1 MTFLNSLF
9 LFALPLLAVP
19 LLLHFLRRREKKVYQ
34 WGAMRFLKEATTE
47 SRRMRL
53 PESLLLLLARCLLV
67 AGLIFALA
75 RPLINWG
82 SSNAV
87 LDRELIVIV
96 DDSLSTA
103 RRVDGK
109 QVFNRIR
116 SAAEKVISDTP
127 ANLPF
132 QILLASGGGRWIG
145 EQPQTANS
153 TQGKSSLSALGKTQP
168 TSGSGRLMTCVRKAM
183 SAANDRET
191 SVRPRP
197 AQRIVIVTDGL
208 TPAWSGAEAS
218 TLTQLQSTIQQSKL
232 PVKIQVVEVE
242 STNSSF
248 RNLSILQIKTNSDRV
263 GVKTSVRLSAEVR
276 NTGDVE
282 TRPCRIAWKIGDKT
296 IGHSGVSALEPE
308 QSTEVFWTHRFKKT
322 GPVAI
327 EAHLKQDSAD
337 DLPEDSFAK
346 HSFDVVD
353 RIPILIVD
361 NQSQTGAADLQ
372 SQPITFL
379 ASALGYDSE
388 GVERSDDASGKYQAI
403 FAPTIV
409 SADEIGSEDLSSFD
423 AVIVV
428 GTEDESPEL
437 SDLLMPEVRRGCGVW
452 VMIGSDSNQ
461 ALFNANWFQEG
472 QGLSPLALV
481 ENPDELLSLDSTQLN
496 ADENRNKEIRI
507 HPPSSQHPAT
517 RVLSDQQRIDLDQV
531 TLQTH
536 ASFQPLILGD
546 EVSVPLRS
554 NQGQPL
560 VIENSIGRG
569 RVLVQSF
576 PISLNATNW
585 PVTNSFVVLVHEWLE
600 YLAGPSARTMNL
612 STGVPLEW
620 PYEDGNGRPVG
631 LELPDGTKVD
641 LTENAK
647 DYGIEQSA
655 GVFRYHSTRLPGT
668 YVARTSI
675 NIETPLEIP
684 FHISSPREEL
694 LAQPPSDDLRQQLME
709 VGQFDVAHS
718 TDELSAS
725 ARTFW
730 SQQDKSTSTAGGQ
743 PVWHWIVLGL
753 LGLLLLELLLAGRIG
768 RRRGM
773 TTESA
778 SQKLNHM
785 QQLMKTDRFNP
796 SGAGKIGAAQRK
808 TTTKAT

>member
-19 LLLHFLRRREKKVYQ
+19 LLLHFLKRREQKVYQ
-34 WGAMRFLKEATTE
+34 WGAMRFLQEATTE
-47 SRRMRL
+47 SRRMQL

-82 SSNAV
+82 SSSAM

-103 RRVDGK
+103 RRGDGE
-109 QVFNRIR
+109 QVFDRIR
-116 SAAEKVISDTP
+116 SAAEEVISDTST
-127 ANLPF
+127 NLPF
-132 QILLASGGGRWIG
+132 HILLASGGGRWIG

-153 TQGKSSLSALGKTQP
+153 TQGKAALSALSKTQP
-168 TSGSGRLMTCVRKAM
+168 TSGSGHLMSCVRKAM

-191 SVRPRP
+191 SIRSRP

-208 TPAWSGAEAS
+208 TPAWSDAEAS
-218 TLTQLQSTIQQSKL
+218 TLTQLQSTIRQSKL

-242 STNSSF
+242 STSSSF
-248 RNLSILQIKTNSDRV
+248 RNLSILQIKTDSDRV
-263 GVKTSVRLSAEVR
+263 GVKTGVRLSAEIR
-276 NTGDVE
+276 NTGDVQ
-282 TRPCRIAWKIGDKT
+282 TRPCRIVWKIGKRI
-296 IGHSGVSALEPE
+296 IGRSEVPSLESE
-308 QSTEVFWTHRFKKT
+308 QSTEVFWTHRFKQA
-322 GPVAI
+322 GPVAV
-327 EAHLKQDSAD
+327 EAHLVQNSAD
-337 DLPEDSFAK
+337 NLPEDSFAT
-346 HSFDVVD
+346 HSFDVVE

-361 NQSQTGAADLQ
+361 NQSQTSEADLQ

-379 ASALGYDSE
+379 TSALGYDRE
-388 GVERSDDASGKYQAI
+388 GVERSEDADDEYQAI

-409 SADEIGSEDLSSFD
+409 SAAEIDSEDLSGFD

-428 GTEDESPEL
+428 GTENDSPEL
-437 SDLLMPEVRRGCGVW
+437 SDLLMHEVRRGCGVW

-472 QGLSPLALV
+472 EGLSPLALV
-481 ENPDELLSLDSTQLN
+481 ENPNEPLSLDSTELDS
-496 ADENRNKEIRI
+496 DENKSNDIRI
-507 HPPSSQHPAT
+507 HPPSFQHPAT

-536 ASFQPLILGD
+536 AFFQPLILGD

-554 NQGQPL
+554 NLGQPL

-585 PVTNSFVVLVHEWLE
+585 PVTNSFVVLIHEWLE
-600 YLAGPSARTMNL
+600 YLSGPSARSMNL
-612 STGVPLEW
+612 AAGLPLEW
-620 PYEDGNGRPVG
+620 RYEDRGGRPVG
-631 LELPDGTKVD
+631 LELPDGTKID
-641 LTENAK
+641 LAENAK
-647 DYGIEQSA
+647 DYGIDQPT

-675 NIETPLEIP
+675 QLETPLEIP
-684 FHISSPREEL
+684 FHISPSREEL
-694 LAQPPSDDLRQQLME
+694 LAQPMSDDLRQQLMK
-709 VGQFDVAHS
+709 VGQFDVANS
-718 TDELSAS
+718 SNELSAS
-725 ARTFW
+725 AKTFW
-730 SQQDKSTSTAGGQ
+730 SQQDESTSTAGGH
-743 PVWHWIVLGL
+743 PVWQWIVLGL

-768 RRRGM
+768 RRRGT

-778 SQKLNHM
+778 AQKLNHM
-785 QQLMKTDRFNP
+785 QQLLKTDRFNT
-796 SGAGKIGAAQRK
+796 SGAGKGGTTKRK
-808 TTTKAT
+808 VTTKAT

>member
-19 LLLHFLRRREKKVYQ
+19 LLLHFLKRREQKVYH

-47 SRRMRL
+47 SRRMKL
-53 PESLLLLLARCLLV
+53 PESLLLLLARCLLI

-75 RPLINWG
+75 RPLINWR
-82 SSNAV
+82 SSSAV
-87 LDRELIVIV
+87 LDRELILIV

-103 RRVDGK
+103 SRVDGE

-116 SAAEKVISDTP
+116 SAAEEVISDTP
-127 ANLPF
+127 TNLPF

-153 TQGKSSLSALGKTQP
+153 TQGKAALSVLGKTQP
-168 TSGSGRLMTCVRKAM
+168 TSGSGRLMTCVRKAVT
-183 SAANDRET
+183 AANDRET

-218 TLTQLQSTIQQSKL
+218 TLAQLQSTIQQSKL
-232 PVKIQVVEVE
+232 PVKIQVVEIK
-242 STNSSF
+242 SANSSF
-248 RNLSILQIKTNSDRV
+248 RNLSILQIKTDSDRV

-282 TRPCRIAWKIGDKT
+282 TKPCRIAWKIVDK
-296 IGHSGVSALEPE
+296 IVGHSEVPALEPE
-308 QSTEVFWTHRFKKT
+308 QSTEVFWTSRFKEA
-322 GPVAI
+322 GPVAM
-327 EAHLKQDSAD
+327 EAHLEQDSAD

-346 HSFDVVD
+346 HSFDVVE
-353 RIPILIVD
+353 RIPVLIVD
-361 NQSQTGAADLQ
+361 NQSQTSEGDLQ

-379 ASALGYDSE
+379 TSALGYDSE
-388 GVERSDDASGKYQAI
+388 GVERSDDESGEYQAI

-409 SADEIGSEDLSSFD
+409 SAAEIDSEDLSAFD

-428 GTEDESPEL
+428 GTENDSPEL

-461 ALFNANWFQEG
+461 ALFNANWYQEG
-472 QGLSPLALV
+472 EGLSPLALV
-481 ENPDELLSLDSTQLN
+481 ENPDEFRSLDSTELQSN
-496 ADENRNKEIRI
+496 ENTNNEIRI

-536 ASFQPLILGD
+536 AFFQPLILGD

-554 NQGQPL
+554 NLGEPL

-585 PVTNSFVVLVHEWLE
+585 PVTNSFVVVVHEWLE
-600 YLAGPSARTMNL
+600 YLSGPSARTMNL
-612 STGVPLEW
+612 SAGIPLEW
-620 PYEDGNGRPVG
+620 RYEDRDGRPVG
-631 LELPDGTKVD
+631 LELPDGTKID
-641 LTENAK
+641 LTESPK
-647 DYGIEQSA
+647 DYGVDQPA

-675 NIETPLEIP
+675 QVKTPLEIP
-684 FHISSPREEL
+684 FHISPPREEL
-694 LAQPPSDDLRQQLME
+694 LAEPSSDDLRQQLVE
-709 VGQFDVAHS
+709 VGQFDVANS
-718 TDELSAS
+718 SSALSAS

-730 SQQDKSTSTAGGQ
+730 SQRDESTSTAGGQ
-743 PVWHWIVLGL
+743 PIWQWIVLGL

-768 RRRGM
+768 RRRGA
-773 TTESA
+773 TSESA
-778 SQKLNHM
+778 AQKLNNM

-796 SGAGKIGAAQRK
+796 SGAGKSRTARSKA
-808 TTTKAT
+808 TTKAT

>member
-19 LLLHFLRRREKKVYQ
+19 LLLHFLKRREQKVYQ
-34 WGAMRFLKEATTE
+34 WGAMRFLQEATTD
-47 SRRMRL
+47 SRRMQL

-82 SSNAV
+82 SSSAM

-103 RRVDGK
+103 RRVDGE

-116 SAAEKVISDTP
+116 STAEEVISDTP
-127 ANLPF
+127 TNLPF

-153 TQGKSSLSALGKTQP
+153 TQGKAALSSLGKTQP

-208 TPAWSGAEAS
+208 TPAWSGAETL

-232 PVKIQVVEVE
+232 PVKIQVVEVG
-242 STNSSF
+242 STDASF
-248 RNLSILQIKTNSDRV
+248 QNLSILQIKTDSDRV
-263 GVKTSVRLSAEVR
+263 GAKTSVRLSAEVR
-276 NTGDVE
+276 NTGDVQ
-282 TRPCRIAWKIGDKT
+282 TRPCRVAWKIGDKT
-296 IGHSGVSALEPE
+296 IGHSEVSTLDPA
-308 QSTEVFWTHRFKKT
+308 QSTEVFWSHRFKKA
-322 GPVAI
+322 GPVAM
-327 EAHLKQDSAD
+327 EAHLEQDSPD

-346 HSFDVVD
+346 YSFEVVE

-361 NQSQTGAADLQ
+361 NQSQTSEGELP

-379 ASALGYDSE
+379 TSALGYDGE
-388 GVERSDDASGKYQAI
+388 GVERSENTDGEYQAI

-409 SADEIGSEDLSSFD
+409 SAAEMASEDLSGFD
-423 AVIVV
+423 AVIIV
-428 GTEDESPEL
+428 GTENDSPEL

-452 VMIGSDSNQ
+452 IMIGSDSNQ

-472 QGLSPLALV
+472 EGLSPLALV
-481 ENPDELLSLDSTQLN
+481 EKPDELLSFDSTELTS
-496 ADENRNKEIRI
+496 DENKIKEIRI
-507 HPPSSQHPAT
+507 HPPSAQHAAT

-536 ASFQPLILGD
+536 AFFQPLTLGD

-554 NQGQPL
+554 NLGKPL

-569 RVLVQSF
+569 RVLIQSF

-600 YLAGPSARTMNL
+600 YLSGPSARTMNL
-612 STGVPLEW
+612 SAGIPLEW
-620 PYEDGNGRPVG
+620 DYEDRDQRPVG
-631 LELPDGTKVD
+631 LELPDGTKID

-647 DYGIEQSA
+647 AYGIDQPA

-668 YVARTSI
+668 YVARTSVQA
-675 NIETPLEIP
+675 ETPLEIP
-684 FHISSPREEL
+684 FHISAAREEL
-694 LAQPPSDDLRQQLME
+694 LAQPSSDDLRQQLRE
-709 VGQFDVAHS
+709 VGQFDVAS
-718 TDELSAS
+718 SSNELAAS
-725 ARTFW
+725 AQTFW
-730 SQQDKSTSTAGGQ
+730 SQREKSTSAAGQ
-743 PVWHWIVLGL
+743 PVWQWIVLGL
-753 LGLLLLELLLAGRIG
+753 LGLLMLELLLAGRIG
-768 RRRGM
+768 RRRG
-773 TTESA
+773 TTSESA
-778 SQKLNHM
+778 AQKLNHM
-785 QQLMKTDRFNP
+785 QQLMRTDRLKP
-796 SGAGKIGAAQRK
+796 SGAGKSGTAKRK
-808 TTTKAT
+808 ATTKAI